1 MKKLYILSIMLLS
14 IVSIFV
20 ELGVSN
26 ISKDYIR
33 VVSRILTLTLSVGGL
48 LIILNKKY
56 EQEKK

>member
-1 MKKLYILSIMLLS
+1 MLLS